1 MTNVITPK
9 NSSTIAPTG
18 TAAQHSD
25 VFDSPSDSNY
35 FSNDDASFSSTST
48 SFLESCYTSE
58 ESDANEEYS
67 VISCHE
73 NKTNSSSGNR
83 LINLPSL
90 TAALNSIACCEK
102 CMQHSKADDLEQFF
116 KFAMTENVAL
126 KSKRS
131 MIRSGR

>member
-48 SFLESCYTSE
+48 SFLESCYNSE
-58 ESDANEEYS
+58 ESGANEEYS
-67 VISCHE
+67 VMSCHE
-73 NKTNSSSGNR
+73 NKTNSSS
-83 LINLPSL
+83 
-90 TAALNSIACCEK
+90 
-102 CMQHSKADDLEQFF
+102 
-116 KFAMTENVAL
+116 
-126 KSKRS
+126 
-131 MIRSGR
+131 